1 MVIRKAEKS
10 EYQTVRAFYHSLI
23 DALEGT
29 KYHPKWEK
37 DLYPSQ
43 QDLRTALDEQTFYIG
58 SEGDRIAAAMVVNQK
73 CNDEY
78 DDAAWTRPL
87 TRDEFYV
94 IHMLG
99 VHRDFAGKGYARE
112 MVRHAI
118 GLAEAAGMK
127 AVRLDVLTGN
137 VPAERLYEGMGFR
150 HVDTLKLFYEDT
162 GRVDFKLYEYE
173 LGQ

>member
-78 DDAAWTRPL
+78 DDA
-87 TRDEFYV
+87 D
-94 IHMLG
+94 
-99 VHRDFAGKGYARE
+99 KNYARINANNFLFE
-112 MVRHAI
+112 AKIPLGDFFRITDIPSEEFEKDA
-118 GLAEAAGMK
+118 GEAETLGGFILELQGEIPAQETEIDYKNYRFKIVSADK
-127 AVRLDVLTGN
+127 RRIKSIKLTILNPDVKN
-137 VPAERLYEGMGFR
+137 E
-150 HVDTLKLFYEDT
+150 
-162 GRVDFKLYEYE
+162 
-173 LGQ
+173 